1 MSNVDLELKEFE
13 NKINHITE
21 QFMSLLDSNDVIEA
35 SVNHKI
41 EHESNILGET
51 YQNSAEPTISF
62 GDSSAFCLK
71 PDEIKFGGISYNNHT
86 DEVTQ
91 NFPMHAVKFDSV
103 EQLELNQ
110 ELEKLYQEKHIGS
123 KNAFTEKPTIAFS
136 DSNIV
141 GINRMGSA
149 IQEEYAKIQTDSTL
163 KKEVYDMSNY
173 GEQGKKENVFYS
185 FATIPPEKSL
195 VEKKSWK
202 DVLFMDIP
210 WDTKIDIWGS
220 FKSLCNVNVKFTF

>member
-1 MSNVDLELKEFE
+1 MSNVDLELNEFE
-13 NKINHITE
+13 DKINHITE

-35 SVNHKI
+35 SVNQNM
-41 EHESNILGET
+41 ESESNVWMGNH
-51 YQNSAEPTISF
+51 QNPVEQPVSF
-62 GDSSAFCLK
+62 GKTATFCLK
-71 PDEIKFGGISYNNHT
+71 PDEIKFGGISYGNH
-86 DEVTQ
+86 DDKVTQ
-91 NFPMHAVKFDSV
+91 DFPMHAVKFDSV

-123 KNAFTEKPTIAFS
+123 KNVFTEKPTIAFS

-141 GINRMGSA
+141 GINRMGST

-173 GEQGKKENVFYS
+173 GEQEKKENVFYS
-185 FATIPPEKSL
+185 FATIPAERSL

-202 DVLFMDIP
+202 DVLFMDVP
-210 WDTKIDIWGS
+210 WDTKIDIWGGI
-220 FKSLCNVNVKFTF
+220 KSLCSVNVKFTF